1 MTNNNGFSL
10 IEILTTIAIAGV
22 IASMAIP
29 SCRTTIEKNKVQKER
44 DELASHFRL
53 ARSTAITKSGTTVIC
68 ASDDTSTCSQS
79 GDWTDGWIVFIN
91 NDADLTAYDSST
103 DLLLKVSDGIDGE
116 HSLLWSDG
124 GSEVVFES
132 SGEVSHSGTFT
143 FCGNSANARRSR
155 ALIVYPTGSFRPSI
169 DVDRNGVPEGLGGVE
184 LTC

>member
-29 SCRTTIEKNKVQKER
+29 SYRTTIEKNKVQKER
-44 DELASHFRL
+44 DELARSE